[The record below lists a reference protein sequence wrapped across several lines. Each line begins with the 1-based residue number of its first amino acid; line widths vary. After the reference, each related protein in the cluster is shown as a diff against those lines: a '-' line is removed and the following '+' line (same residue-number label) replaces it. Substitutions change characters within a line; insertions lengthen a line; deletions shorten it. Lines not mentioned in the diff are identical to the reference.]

1 MKRIFLT
8 ALLGCVMTMQVFA
21 IGGKCG
27 EKVKWNF
34 DKSTGVL
41 TISGEGAMYDFDS
54 YSGPKSPWEK
64 NNEIK
69 EVVVENGVTS
79 IGDKSFSLCG
89 ELTKVTLPNSVETI
103 GKMAFSGC
111 GKLQNITLPNSLT
124 SIGNFAF
131 SNCSALSEIA
141 IPSEITSIGHSV
153 FNDCRHLHSVTLPA
167 SLTSIGE
174 NAFSGCRDLTSIS
187 LPYGISWIGKSAFG
201 YSGLQEINLPN
212 SLTSLGESAFGHTK
226 LKSVVIPASMKN
238 IDPMAFN
245 ECRNLAAIYV
255 DANNPNYCDIEGVL
269 FSKDM
274 TSLCLYP
281 CGGPTEYIVPSGTKT
296 IGQAAFWGCS
306 YLETIIMPNTVTK
319 VNWRAFANC
328 SKLSTVSLSANLEVI
343 EVCAFSDCKSIEKIV
358 IPYSVNEVKL
368 SAFKGCKAL
377 KEFYYPSKLNLS
389 KAGVPSTARCISY
402 STRKP
407 PVEEKSFE
415 QYASKKTPNTPVAQQ
430 LPLLSIMDGSI
441 RFTDVSGN
449 NRIDA
454 DEKCAINFKLRNN
467 GKGSAQNC
475 EARVKIKGNA
485 PGVTIQNVKV
495 PTLSPGQSCDIAIPI
510 ISNIGTQ
517 NGNVV
522 LAIEVYEPNG
532 FGIAPF
538 EMTVATK
545 AYEPPYLQVVDY
557 NITSASGKIQK
568 MEPFVLT
575 YNVQNVKYGT
585 AENVIIKLN
594 LPSGVFVMDGR
605 AETFFSSV
613 KSGEVKSI
621 QVTLA
626 ANNSYKNSEIPITID
641 VKEKHGRFAENK
653 RLDIALNQTASS
665 SINIAAKDEPQE
677 ERREIQKAMLTSEVD
692 RNIPVTGAKNP
703 NTFVLIIANE
713 HYLQVAGVPYALND
727 GNIFREYCIKTL
739 GISEKH
745 IKYFADATGN
755 QIKSGVNWLANLTEV
770 FDNPQIIVYYAG
782 HGVPDE
788 ASKSAYL
795 LPVDGNGSDITTG
808 YKLDDLYATLG
819 NMPAA
824 QITVFMDAC
833 FSGSKR
839 QQGMLASARG
849 VALKVKAGT
858 PQGNMVVFSAATGD
872 ETAYPNNE
880 QQHGLFTYYLLK
892 KLQETK
898 GDVALKDLGE
908 YITKQVS
915 QQSLIINDKR
925 QTPTV
930 TPSAAVG
937 AEWQNWKL
945 K

>member
-1 MKRIFLT
+1 MKRSIGILVIIIAEVFVGLVYAGTKYEVKGQVNGIYYIFDKFNANASVT
-8 ALLGCVMTMQVFA
+8 YKGSEKNACKANTYSGDVTIPALVIYKDEKYTVTA
-21 IGGKCG
+21 IGQNAFCG
-27 EKVKWNF
+27 CA
-34 DKSTGVL
+34 D
-41 TISGEGAMYDFDS
+41 
-54 YSGPKSPWEK
+54 
-64 NNEIK
+64 
-69 EVVVENGVTS
+69 
-79 IGDKSFSLCG
+79 
-89 ELTKVTLPNSVETI
+89 
-103 GKMAFSGC
+103 
-111 GKLQNITLPNSLT
+111 LT
-124 SIGNFAF
+124 SIKLPPTLKYISHSSFEGCTGLSEIILPESVIKIGLSAF
-131 SNCSALSEIA
+131 SNCKFSKIHFPESLKEIGSYAFRNCSELRDVYSYKAKGLQTIGQYAFAGCTNLQAFVLPSDLKRIEDGTFRDCKNLSGITILPKITYIGDRAFAGCENLSKLIFLQGEELLEIE
-141 IPSEITSIGHSV
+141 S
-153 FNDCRHLHSVTLPA
+153 C
-167 SLTSIGE
+167 
-174 NAFSGCRDLTSIS
+174 AFRGCRS
-187 LPYGISWIGKSAFG
+187 LELLLFPKRLKCIGAGAFDG
-201 YSGLQEINLPN
+201 CS
-212 SLTSLGESAFGHTK
+212 SLKGVRFAKGCT
-226 LKSVVIPASMKN
+226 
-238 IDPMAFN
+238 
-245 ECRNLAAIYV
+245 LA
-255 DANNPNYCDIEGVL
+255 N
-269 FSKDM
+269 
-274 TSLCLYP
+274 SLCLATFTKIDNLAEIQYDE
-281 CGGPTEYIVPSGTKT
+281 GFDLSIVPFELK
-296 IGQAAFWGCS
+296 AKC
-306 YLETIIMPNTVTK
+306 VD
-319 VNWRAFANC
+319 V
-328 SKLSTVSLSANLEVI
+328 SKRNNVS
-343 EVCAFSDCKSIEKIV
+343 
-358 IPYSVNEVKL
+358 
-368 SAFKGCKAL
+368 
-377 KEFYYPSKLNLS
+377 PSN
-389 KAGVPSTARCISY
+389 
-402 STRKP
+402 
-407 PVEEKSFE
+407 
-415 QYASKKTPNTPVAQQ
+415 
-430 LPLLSIMDGSI
+430 LPLLTVESGSVS
-441 RFTDVSGN
+441 FTDASGN

-454 DEKCAINFKLRNN
+454 AEQCSVQFVIKNS
-467 GKGSAQNC
+467 GKGDATNC
-475 EARVKIKGNA
+475 EARVALRGSKDGISVEKVKL
-485 PGVTIQNVKV
+485 PVIQAGKTVDV
-495 PTLSPGQSCDIAIPI
+495 SIPI
-510 ISNIGTQ
+510 ISNINTQ
-517 NGNVV
+517 NGNVIIS
-522 LAIEVYEPNG
+522 IEIYEPNG

-538 EMTVATK
+538 DLTVATK
-545 AYEPPYLQVVDY
+545 AYEEPLLQVVDY
-557 NITSASGKIQK
+557 NIASASGKVKQ
-568 MEPFVLT
+568 MEPFVLRF
-575 YNVQNVKYGT
+575 NLQNTKYGT
-585 AENVIIKLN
+585 AEDVRIRLN
-594 LPSGVFVMDGR
+594 LPTGVFVMDDAKER
-605 AETFFSSV
+605 TFKQV
-613 KSGEVKSI
+613 KSGEAILVQYNLI
-621 QVTLA
+621 
-626 ANNSYKNSEIPITID
+626 ANNNYSDTNIPITID

-677 ERREIQKAMLTSEVD
+677 ERKEIQKAMLTSEVD

-795 LPVDGNGSDITTG
+795 LPVDGNGSDISTG

-915 QQSLIINDKR
+915 QQSLIINDRR